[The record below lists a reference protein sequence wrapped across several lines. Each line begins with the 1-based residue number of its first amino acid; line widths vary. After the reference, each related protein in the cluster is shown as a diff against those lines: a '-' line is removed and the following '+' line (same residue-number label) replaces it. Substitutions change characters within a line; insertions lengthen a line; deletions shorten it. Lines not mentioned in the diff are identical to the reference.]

1 MVYVQKRAKYYVVS
15 HPHIIHIHI
24 EVFMNLQKYCFCEVQ
39 VAYMQVV
46 TNTVHTYCENNKDE
60 IPVFLILGMHVRN
73 EKSGISLNW

>member
-1 MVYVQKRAKYYVVS
+1 
-15 HPHIIHIHI
+15 
-24 EVFMNLQKYCFCEVQ
+24 
-39 VAYMQVV
+39 MQVV